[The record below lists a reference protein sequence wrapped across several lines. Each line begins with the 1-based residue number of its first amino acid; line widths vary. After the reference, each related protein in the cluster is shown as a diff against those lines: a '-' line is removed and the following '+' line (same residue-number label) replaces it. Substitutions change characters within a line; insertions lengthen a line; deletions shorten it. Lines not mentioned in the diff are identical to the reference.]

1 MSVEKECTRC
11 HKVFLA
17 TQESQD
23 VCADCLADEFGSG
36 VVSKDFDHASLV
48 KNNIDATRRQQARAS
63 HQGRILRSGAAFS
76 MSGHVR
82 CGLAVFL
89 FLLCV
94 FMFILSDGSHRTF
107 LNQLDYEY
115 QLLISLGTALF
126 SSLLLYPS
134 FGRHKVVVVVLWC
147 IMLLMGATLPS
158 MCYYKVA
165 EATSVASDSTFSS
178 AADTD
183 ETGQNQ
189 KTTRVLPDDELA
201 FFYDLKKSRPK
212 SVHYS
217 VFVKS
222 DAVTS
227 DFGDGILAY
236 GRMEQSVRNLI
247 KSSLSRMFHG
257 AKVEI
262 NNVDTGQGVLFTV
275 INVPAERKN
284 ITSLLG
290 LFGDVYYSDAA
301 EGIYE
306 LTLSNEKV
314 RIGEESDPAVLLNV
328 NHPGFAELNMNAL
341 RSLNPEIVRAAA
353 KRLADANV
361 NALRSDIANRV
372 KETLQYSWLTEPDT
386 FNALVEVLVVYAPQ
400 GDPQVTDI
408 LWNYFKE
415 NIRARRSVSN
425 EVVARL
431 AHDDPERMRTPV
443 LKLWQAN
450 PLAWNDIAGILVN
463 ELQPYMIEQLSGSGL
478 SVKEITDYM
487 NYLELYGTEAALPTI
502 QRYVNH
508 QDKAISRKASNT
520 RDSIMGRKQD

>member
-1 MSVEKECTRC
+1 M
-11 HKVFLA
+11 FLA

-36 VVSKDFDHASLV
+36 VVSRDFDHDTLV
-48 KNNIDATRRQQARAS
+48 KDNNSAMRRQLARAS
-63 HQGRILRSGAAFS
+63 QLGRTLRAGTAFS

-82 CGLAVFL
+82 CGLAVSL

-115 QLLISLGTALF
+115 QLLISLGTALL

-134 FGRHKVVVVVLWC
+134 FVRHKLVIGILWIIVL
-147 IMLLMGATLPS
+147 ILGVTLPS
-158 MCYYKVA
+158 ICYYKVPD
-165 EATSVASDSTFSS
+165 ATSVASDSTTF
-178 AADTD
+178 AASDTE
-183 ETGQNQ
+183 ETEQ
-189 KTTRVLPDDELA
+189 KTKSARILPDEDLA
-201 FFYDLKKSRPK
+201 FFYDLRRSRPK

-217 VFVKS
+217 VFVRC
-222 DAVTS
+222 DAVTG
-227 DFGDGILAY
+227 DFDDGIIVY
-236 GRMEQSVRNLI
+236 GRMEQSDRNLI

-290 LFGDVYYSDAA
+290 QYGDVYYSDAA

-306 LTLSNEKV
+306 LTLSKEKV
-314 RIGEESDPAVLLNV
+314 RMGENADPSILLNS

-361 NALRSDIANRV
+361 NALRLDIANRV

-386 FNALVEVLVVYAPQ
+386 YNALVEVLVVYAPQ

-425 EVVARL
+425 DVVARL
-431 AHDDPERMRTPV
+431 AHDDPKRMRTPV

-450 PLAWNDIAGILVN
+450 PSAWNDIAGILVN

-487 NYLELYGTEAALPTI
+487 NYLELYGTEAALPVV
-502 QRYVNH
+502 QRYMNH

-520 RDSIMGRKQD
+520 RDSIIGRAQGS